1 MKLKPQTTKTMKQK
15 YTINILDR
23 EETFY
28 ICQYCG
34 GEHSTIIYCE
44 ERDSDFCESCY

>member
-1 MKLKPQTTKTMKQK
+1 M
-15 YTINILDR
+15 

-34 GEHSTIIYCE
+34 GEHLTITYCE
-44 ERDSDFCESCY
+44 DRDSDFCESCY